1 MSAGIAF
8 LNPSYYTCGR
18 NLLNPITVSN
28 SILAFNDEACQNF
41 SYQQDIAEQELFKI
55 YFKNILFFRWQ
66 YERSIKWGKP
76 DTNFL
81 KTRLLL
87 IKLNAWDL
95 ERLDP
100 ERYKSEFLT
109 LPPLTP
115 II

>member
-1 MSAGIAF
+1 M
-8 LNPSYYTCGR
+8 
-18 NLLNPITVSN
+18 SN
-28 SILAFNDEACQNF
+28 SILAFNDEARQSL
-41 SYQQDIAEQELFKI
+41 SYQQGIAERDLFKI

-66 YERSIKWGKP
+66 YERSINWGKP
-76 DTNFL
+76 DVHFL

-95 ERLDP
+95 EQLDP